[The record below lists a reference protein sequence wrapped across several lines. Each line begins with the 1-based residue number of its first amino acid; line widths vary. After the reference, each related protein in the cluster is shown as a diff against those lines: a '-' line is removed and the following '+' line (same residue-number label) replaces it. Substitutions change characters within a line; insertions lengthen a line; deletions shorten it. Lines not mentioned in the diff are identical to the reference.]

1 MNAVLEGLAANPA
14 LPPDLLARLVRLAVR
29 SPGTGGE
36 EPLWLDLR
44 DREDLSRD
52 QVLALAAHDAAAG
65 PEPLTGPRRA

>member
-1 MNAVLEGLAANPA
+1 M
-14 LPPDLLARLVRLAVR
+14 R

-44 DREDLSRD
+44 YREDLSRD